1 MNTNTKNNTT
11 HYGNPN
17 TNTRNNT
24 TYYGNTNANTSNNTA
39 QHGTMLE
46 PPWGC
51 STVLVR
57 TDKKRNCDK
66 NHILKRFRTK
76 VMMIFTGTVES
87 LIQSL
92 IKFLANY

>member
-24 TYYGNTNANTSNNTA
+24 TYYGNANANTSNNTA

-46 PPWGC
+46 LPWGC

-57 TDKKRNCDK
+57 TDKKRNYTYNIMK
-66 NHILKRFRTK
+66 FNLYVIINIILQD
-76 VMMIFTGTVES
+76 I
-87 LIQSL
+87 
-92 IKFLANY
+92 

>member
-24 TYYGNTNANTSNNTA
+24 TYYGNANANTSNNTA

-46 PPWGC
+46 LPWGC

-57 TDKKRNCDK
+57 TDKKRNDM
-66 NHILKRFRTK
+66 NTLETN
-76 VMMIFTGTVES
+76 G
-87 LIQSL
+87 
-92 IKFLANY
+92 A

>member
-46 PPWGC
+46 SPWGC

-57 TDKKRNCDK
+57 TDKKRK
-66 NHILKRFRTK
+66 IS
-76 VMMIFTGTVES
+76 GT
-87 LIQSL
+87 IA
-92 IKFLANY
+92 IAICMFIYIITFLL